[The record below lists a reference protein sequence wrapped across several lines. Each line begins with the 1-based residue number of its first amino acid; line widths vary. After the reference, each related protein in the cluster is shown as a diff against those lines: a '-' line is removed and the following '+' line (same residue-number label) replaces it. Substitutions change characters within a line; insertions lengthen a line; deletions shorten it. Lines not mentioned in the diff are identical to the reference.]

1 MKRLP
6 LVNLKSYDLTLTQS
20 WETNHGISGHL
31 FEIIEYFYHFKFHK
45 NLNVCMLL
53 ADGITLGQF
62 KIALKKYNFTNKEH
76 SIIIKHCIFA
86 HNPRVVLANDM
97 IFVDGSLRTLNA
109 DILCKRKILLRC
121 GDDEYLEEGDI
132 VLQDYDLYEPLPNS
146 VHYKKKILFSK
157 FKEIKKSND
166 AIMFYATSNSR
177 ALTYNDLEQLT
188 SKYKSYKYI
197 LLTNKEFDVPN
208 NIELMLVPVTSLW
221 ETFSTYVYT
230 KLLDSTKIDCS
241 SRFIA
246 ECKFYNKEVIYD
258 LETFDRG
265 LTVRMEDLNNMEI
278 ITLNKSDEI
287 TKVATII

>member
-6 LVNLKSYDLTLTQS
+6 LVNLKLYDIVLTQS

-45 NLNVCMLL
+45 NLNVGILL
-53 ADGITLGQF
+53 ADGITLDQLNT
-62 KIALKKYNFTNKEH
+62 ALNKYSFTDDER
-76 SIIIKHCIFA
+76 SAIIGHCELA
-86 HNPRVVLANDM
+86 YKPKVVLANDI

-121 GDDEYLEEGDI
+121 GDDEYLSEGDI
-132 VLQDYDLYEPLPNS
+132 VLQDYDLYDPLDNS
-146 VHYKKKILFSK
+146 VDYKKKILFSK
-157 FKEIKKSND
+157 FKEINESSD
-166 AIMFYATSNSR
+166 ATMFYATSNSR
-177 ALTYNDLEQLT
+177 MLTYADLELLT
-188 SKYKSYKYI
+188 SKYKAYKYI
-197 LLTNKEFDVPN
+197 LLTNEIFDVPS
-208 NIELMLVPVTSLW
+208 NIDLMVVPVERLW

-258 LETFDRG
+258 IETFNKG

-278 ITLNKSDEI
+278 ITLNASDEI
-287 TKVATII
+287 SKVTSII